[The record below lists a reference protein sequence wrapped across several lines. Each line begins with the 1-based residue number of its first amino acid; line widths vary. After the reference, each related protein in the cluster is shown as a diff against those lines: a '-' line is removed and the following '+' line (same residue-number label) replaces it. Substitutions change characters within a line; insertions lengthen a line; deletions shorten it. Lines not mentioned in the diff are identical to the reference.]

1 MEAYFIM
8 SKLPYPEYA
17 ATQWP
22 NGKTP
27 ERRRIEKCSDPK
39 AWYAKKIGQIITVHY
54 FMSFGCW
61 DTEGRWLHY
70 YDLSEPINPE
80 YQEPLVKKSWIK
92 KLFK

>member
-1 MEAYFIM
+1 M

-17 ATQWP
+17 ARQWP
-22 NGKTP
+22 NGKNP
-27 ERRRIEKCSDPK
+27 ERRRVEKCSDPK

-70 YDLSEPINPE
+70 YVLSEPINPE